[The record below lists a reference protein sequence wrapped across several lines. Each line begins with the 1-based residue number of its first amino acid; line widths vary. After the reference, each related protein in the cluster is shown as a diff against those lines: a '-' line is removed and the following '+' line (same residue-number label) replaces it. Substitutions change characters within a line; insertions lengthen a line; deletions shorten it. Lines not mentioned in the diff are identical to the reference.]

1 MHRGYRENR
10 VGTIGLTVP
19 TAFFRVPQGLS
30 LLEASLRNGVPHAH
44 VCGSRGRCSTCR
56 IRIISDLSDLPPM
69 SAAER
74 TVLERAGAGVGVRL
88 AC

>member
-1 MHRGYRENR
+1 
-10 VGTIGLTVP
+10 
-19 TAFFRVPQGLS
+19 
-30 LLEASLRNGVPHAH
+30 
-44 VCGSRGRCSTCR
+44 
-56 IRIISDLSDLPPM
+56 LSDLPPM

>member
-56 IRIISDLSDLPPM
+56 IRILSDLSDLPPM